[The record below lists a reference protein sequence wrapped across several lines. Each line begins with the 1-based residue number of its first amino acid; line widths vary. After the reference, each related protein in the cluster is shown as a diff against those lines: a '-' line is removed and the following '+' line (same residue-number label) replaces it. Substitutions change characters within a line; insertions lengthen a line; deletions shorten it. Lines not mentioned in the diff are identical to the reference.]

1 MIHEP
6 PPIMP
11 AQTIASCTTSGG
23 IDGKASAAPVA
34 ASAPISSAPSPP
46 MITMPSCAG
55 SAVHN
60 AVSISGAARASVFCQ
75 ENQVPNAPW
84 YI

>member
-1 MIHEP
+1 MIHSP

-11 AQTIASCTTSGG
+11 AQAIARSTNSGG
-23 IDGKASAAPVA
+23 ADCSASAAPVA
-34 ASAPISSAPSPP
+34 ASAPMSSAPSLP

-55 SAVHN
+55 SAVHS
-60 AVSISGAARASVFCQ
+60 AVRISGAARVSVFCQ

-84 YI
+84 YM

>member
-1 MIHEP
+1 MI
-6 PPIMP
+6 
-11 AQTIASCTTSGG
+11 
-23 IDGKASAAPVA
+23 SAAPVA
-34 ASAPISSAPSPP
+34 ASAPMSSAPSPP

-55 SAVHN
+55 SAVHR
-60 AVSISGAARASVFCQ
+60 AVRISGDARVKVFCH

>member
-1 MIHEP
+1 
-6 PPIMP
+6 MP
-11 AQTIASCTTSGG
+11 APAIASCTASGG
-23 IDGKASAAPVA
+23 ADCIVSAAPVD

-46 MITMPSCAG
+46 MMTMPSCAG
-55 SAVHN
+55 RAVQS
-60 AVSISGAARASVFCQ
+60 AVSISGAARVSVFCH